1 MRNSANGF
9 ATEGTDSAIMAN
21 DGSERGKPGRP
32 KLAVPRFAL
41 VRNRDG
47 YYAISYTDP
56 VTGKTKTKSTSTTSR
71 NEAEKAK
78 ERFAVEF
85 YAPKPKPDP
94 TIGDVIDPYLAAR
107 LPKVHKP
114 KDMKR
119 ALENVRPFLGAYR
132 PRELTDEVLAKYA
145 DWRMAQKRWGREKAG
160 NVGPGTVRRD
170 LNQLRGCLAWADRN
184 GYLQQPAPKLR
195 LPIEAPPP
203 RHRFLDHGE
212 MSRLLDAA
220 KKTPHLALFIRI
232 ALATGARSSA
242 ILELTWDR
250 VTWPG
255 TENPIKWG
263 LAYDGEIEV
272 PKQTEAMVLDFGA
285 GRGNKKRAK
294 AQVKSGTLY
303 LGLKRAYKNRK
314 TDHVIEYA
322 GKPVKSVKTAF
333 NLACKRAK
341 IKGATIH
348 TLKHT
353 CVSWLIMEGVS
364 FSIVS
369 MLTNTSEATLRRH
382 YGHLSPSVAD
392 AIGETFNV

>member
-1 MRNSANGF
+1 
-9 ATEGTDSAIMAN
+9 MAN
-21 DGSERGKPGRP
+21 EGSDAGKKKGGRP
-32 KLAVPRFAL
+32 KLAVPEFTL
-41 VRNRDG
+41 FRNRDG
-47 YYAISYTDP
+47 RYAISYTCP
-56 VTGKTKTKSTSTTSR
+56 VTGKTKTKSTKTTNR
-71 NEAEKAK
+71 DEAEKVKA
-78 ERFAVEF
+78 RFVVEF
-85 YAPKPKPDP
+85 YAPKPQADPDV
-94 TIGDVIDPYLAAR
+94 DSLIDLYLAAR
-107 LPKVHKP
+107 MPRVHRP
-114 KDMKR
+114 RDMKR
-119 ALENVRPFLGAYR
+119 ALENVRPFLGIYK
-132 PRELTDEVLAKYA
+132 PNELTDEVLEKYA
-145 DWRMAQKRWGREKAG
+145 AWRMAQKRWGRDNA
-160 NVGPGTVRRD
+160 GTVGAGSTRRD
-170 LNQLRGCLAWADRN
+170 LNQLRGCLGWAHRN
-184 GYLQQPAPKLR
+184 GHLKLPPPKLR
-195 LPIEAPPP
+195 LPLEAPPP
-203 RHRFLDHGE
+203 RHRFLDQGE
-212 MSRLLDAA
+212 MSRLLVAC

-232 ALATGARSSA
+232 ALSTGARSSA

-250 VTWPG
+250 VAWPE
-255 TENPIKWG
+255 TENPIRWG

-303 LGLKRAYKNRK
+303 LGLKRAYKSRK

-353 CVSWLIMEGVS
+353 CVSWLIMQGVS

-369 MLTNTSEATLRRH
+369 MLTNTTESTLRRH